1 MKLESLSK
9 SEKSNSTTF
18 KMFDDDILLEKYVIV
33 IFPIY
38 SQFEQCRGR
47 IPDVSFIFFYQ

>member
-33 IFPIY
+33 FFPIY

-47 IPDVSFIFFYQ
+47 IPDV

>member
-33 IFPIY
+33 SFPIY
-38 SQFEQCRGR
+38 SQFELCRGR